1 MRSLGLLLAALGL
14 LLAFL
19 GVLQWRWT
27 DELTKTARAS
37 LSASLGDLGRRTAED
52 LERELARAVPVFSS
66 GWLQSGAEREHG
78 LVAEMVRWEEES
90 LHPAMLQDLWLVGA
104 EPPCRKARTL
114 ARGATTFTE
123 VACPEWLDA
132 AVAREKRERAASA
145 ARGLRRRSAIFDRS
159 PPTLLLGNF
168 GPTPGPDG
176 LRQVD
181 NWFALRFSESE
192 ISDGLMRAL
201 LDRVSTNPVDDA
213 ARANALEPEI
223 AVEGPSGP
231 GLWRRVDGEA
241 GRPSDAPAAI
251 RIPMLRFFPLDELRR
266 RAVETQPEGGLPYP
280 AGLAARGP
288 GGRAPRAP
296 EGFEHDTG
304 IDNGWAMLVRVPA
317 GPLDAVVARAR
328 RRNLGLGFGVLSVLG
343 AAAVALVSLARRAEH
358 LAEERLRFVAGVT
371 HELRSPVA
379 SIRSLADNIADGLVE
394 DPVRLKTYG
403 SQIRRDAERLGDLV
417 EETLLVGGLRAAVT
431 QKDLEAIALADA
443 ARAALQA
450 LERDGRR
457 LGRDGE
463 GRSPE
468 VHFEADL
475 DAEAPVRGRRGA
487 IERAIGNLL
496 ENAAKFAGPGA
507 TVRVSTREVAREIG
521 ASEAQLIVADD
532 GPGVPVDERKSIFEP
547 FFRGGAAVD
556 GAHPGSGLGLAVV
569 RETALALGGR
579 VEVSETRGGGATFL
593 LAFPLL
599 SDDGDD

>member
-1 MRSLGLLLAALGL
+1 
-14 LLAFL
+14 
-19 GVLQWRWT
+19 
-27 DELTKTARAS
+27 
-37 LSASLGDLGRRTAED
+37 
-52 LERELARAVPVFSS
+52 
-66 GWLQSGAEREHG
+66 
-78 LVAEMVRWEEES
+78 
-90 LHPAMLQDLWLVGA
+90 
-104 EPPCRKARTL
+104 
-114 ARGATTFTE
+114 
-123 VACPEWLDA
+123 
-132 AVAREKRERAASA
+132 
-145 ARGLRRRSAIFDRS
+145 
-159 PPTLLLGNF
+159 
-168 GPTPGPDG
+168 
-176 LRQVD
+176 
-181 NWFALRFSESE
+181 
-192 ISDGLMRAL
+192 
-201 LDRVSTNPVDDA
+201 
-213 ARANALEPEI
+213 
-223 AVEGPSGP
+223 
-231 GLWRRVDGEA
+231 
-241 GRPSDAPAAI
+241 
-251 RIPMLRFFPLDELRR
+251 
-266 RAVETQPEGGLPYP
+266 
-280 AGLAARGP
+280 
-288 GGRAPRAP
+288 
-296 EGFEHDTG
+296 
-304 IDNGWAMLVRVPA
+304 MLVRVPA

-463 GRSPE
+463 NRSPA

-475 DAEAPVRGRRGA
+475 EVEAPVRGRRGA

-532 GPGVPVDERKSIFEP
+532 GPGVPVEERKSIFEP